1 MPPVPLAPGP
11 QPSFSNLPPGVN
23 APFPA
28 APPSSSQRGRPAPPP
43 VTGPAQPTQRINGV
57 DYVDAATFFA
67 RYGLSGAWSVAG
79 RRMAFK
85 GGGHRLEIEAGEREM
100 TLDGLLLDLGDPVVA
115 RAGALHVSVIDAG
128 HLLGPILAP
137 GGIAAAPPP
146 SLRTIVLD
154 PGHGGTDSG
163 AENKA
168 LGINEKTFTLDVA
181 KRLQLLLEAL
191 GYRVVLTRTG
201 DTRLAPKPEADL
213 PLRVEL
219 ANRARADLFIS
230 IHFNSVASDT
240 KTSGTEI
247 YTFAPQF
254 QRSVSSWGA
263 GQGDDAERTASPVNR
278 YDPWSAV
285 AAHALHSTLLAKLA
299 TSDRGQKIKHLG
311 VLRGLNCP
319 GVLVE
324 SAFLSNDSEARKV
337 ATPAFRQKIAEGIA
351 DGVVA
356 YAAQLAA
363 AKK

>member
-1 MPPVPLAPGP
+1 
-11 QPSFSNLPPGVN
+11 
-23 APFPA
+23 
-28 APPSSSQRGRPAPPP
+28 
-43 VTGPAQPTQRINGV
+43 
-57 DYVDAATFFA
+57 
-67 RYGLSGAWSVAG
+67 
-79 RRMAFK
+79 MAFK
-85 GGGHRLEIEAGEREM
+85 GGGHRLELEAGEREM

-137 GGIAAAPPP
+137 TGITAAPPP